1 MVYGRRGRWV
11 IWTGAALHLHRELT
25 DGESDYHM
33 DALALA
39 AFGFATANL
48 FVPNIQDSAIG
59 WLATRAALAGG
70 AIVTAVAPITAG
82 YVIGAAVGTAI
93 SQKVWGDEGA
103 KTALG
108 FYSAGYLPGT
118 EAPDLTDY
126 QYIFKPTK
134 PGGPVSLY
142 DVGKKGV
149 DNTVRG
155 VGWWLKRQTRF
166 HTSNPYMI

>member
-11 IWTGAALHLHRELT
+11 IWSGAAFHLHRELT
-25 DGESDYHM
+25 DGEGDYHM

-59 WLATRAALAGG
+59 WLVTRAALAG
-70 AIVTAVAPITAG
+70 AALVTAAAPFTAG
-82 YVIGAAVGTAI
+82 YVIGATVGTAI
-93 SQKVWGDEGA
+93 SKKVWGEEGA

-118 EAPDLTDY
+118 ESPDLTDY
-126 QYIFKPTK
+126 KYIFMPTA

-142 DVGKKGV
+142 DVGKTGV
-149 DNTVRG
+149 DLTLRSISKAWG
-155 VGWWLKRQTRF
+155 RREYTLR
-166 HTSNPYMI
+166 